1 MLTIIL
7 KENPQPINIINEE
20 TLHKYYD
27 DYCQAGFLEKVWKS
41 PNLSGFEKTDCTS
54 LLSRELVAVME
65 QGRGKTGR
73 FRCLCAALCGRAEER
88 VQLLENVAE
97 PFIGGEGRRRFWEND
112 GVFLTELLDKII
124 WSEDTCLLLY
134 EYLLLFLQMNRGRKP
149 MLDCEREVLMKALYR
164 KEKPELSG
172 RIISPD
178 GSGGICFLGEDGI
191 YNVKYKGADP
201 GTPEKIFEADKKI
214 QSFTLYDGRYIL
226 AADVSGTLLSQ
237 SGDIT
242 AKWKSRNCPPVR
254 SVVSFGRLYQ
264 ILTENGQIITN
275 ISGFEAEVSDVRQI
289 SAGLNSLGVI
299 TGAERIPYAT
309 FGALTD
315 SQKKEINGA
324 REIRTRAEADPE
336 RIFWLVL
343 KEDRSLLYSD
353 GKDIT
358 ALKDVEKADLHRRG
372 VFYVQNHVLWMYDYN
387 KGKRELVSR
396 DINGKVRELFCE
408 NDGGKTNV
416 YLWQEGKKIPDKITL

>member
-1 MLTIIL
+1 MRTVCMQL
-7 KENPQPINIINEE
+7 PP
-20 TLHKYYD
+20 
-27 DYCQAGFLEKVWKS
+27 
-41 PNLSGFEKTDCTS
+41 
-54 LLSRELVAVME
+54 
-65 QGRGKTGR
+65 GR
-73 FRCLCAALCGRAEER
+73 FPPGPDRRGQAAAFSIIRFPPPPVG
-88 VQLLENVAE
+88 
-97 PFIGGEGRRRFWEND
+97 GRR
-112 GVFLTELLDKII
+112 
-124 WSEDTCLLLY
+124 
-134 EYLLLFLQMNRGRKP
+134 
-149 MLDCEREVLMKALYR
+149 
-164 KEKPELSG
+164 
-172 RIISPD
+172 
-178 GSGGICFLGEDGI
+178 
-191 YNVKYKGADP
+191 
-201 GTPEKIFEADKKI
+201 
-214 QSFTLYDGRYIL
+214 
-226 AADVSGTLLSQ
+226 
-237 SGDIT
+237 
-242 AKWKSRNCPPVR
+242 
-254 SVVSFGRLYQ
+254 
-264 ILTENGQIITN
+264 
-275 ISGFEAEVSDVRQI
+275 RQI